1 MGETQVVILG
11 NEMVILG
18 NEKPPAKDGNTKG
31 DRAWI
36 LRPGSIMLALDSP
49 SLHLLYMEN
58 KQTSYLLKSTK
69 F

>member
-1 MGETQVVILG
+1 MAGTQVVILG

-18 NEKPPAKDGNTKG
+18 NEKPSAKDGNTKG

-36 LRPGSIMLALDSP
+36 LPPGSIMLALDSP